1 MVELKEEIEDK
12 KSFLFHLIELRSC
25 IIKAFLG
32 WIFFSILVYLKV
44 EEIIEFLLRPL
55 YESFYVEK
63 VIFFK
68 TFPEVFSIY
77 IKIALIGGFIL
88 GSPYIFFQFW
98 NFIAPGL
105 YFYEKRWIKKAFLLT
120 CFAFL
125 FGSSLAYFVF
135 LPFIMKILYSLG
147 ESFLV
152 FKPLLTDY
160 ITFVLKMFLLFGIV
174 FQLPSFLLF
183 LFSVKLINSHLL
195 RLYRGYFIILFFLVS
210 ALITS
215 SKDPLDQILL
225 GLFLTI
231 LYEVSIILIKIVE
244 VRRNFL

>member
-1 MVELKEEIEDK
+1 MVEIKEIEEK

-25 IIKAFLG
+25 IIRAFLG
-32 WIFFSILVYLKV
+32 WIFFSIIVYLKV
-44 EEIIEFLLRPL
+44 EKVIEFLLRPL
-55 YESFYVEK
+55 YKGFYIEE

-68 TFPEVFSIY
+68 TFPEVFYIY
-77 IKIALIGGFIL
+77 IKVALIGGFIL

-98 NFIAPGL
+98 KFIAPGL
-105 YFYEKRWIKKAFLLT
+105 YSHERKWVKKAFLLT

-125 FGSSLAYFVF
+125 LSTFLAYFTF
-135 LPFIMKILYSLG
+135 LPFIMKVLYSLG
-147 ESFLV
+147 EDFLV
-152 FKPLLTDY
+152 FKPLLMEY
-160 ITFVLKMFLLFGIV
+160 INFVLKMFIFFGIV
-174 FQLPSFLLF
+174 FQLPSFLFF